1 MLTTLAR
8 SAGLALLFGLA
19 ACAPDNAATRAEN
32 PDFDWAGSGSCYSCH
47 EGRHASWARTYHRT
61 MTQEATAEAVVGAFD
76 GQVVEYGEQRIR
88 PVERDG
94 QYLFEYLD
102 ADDRVMGRAEIKRTV
117 GSHRYQ
123 QYLAQ
128 APHTGDNY
136 IRMHMLWHIED
147 ARWVHMN
154 GAFLYPDGQPYDQ
167 HIATWNH
174 NCIYCHNTGPEPRIQ
189 NYSELFQRIARGES
203 INFLQA
209 ARYESEVAELG
220 IACES
225 CHGPAGQ
232 HVRQM
237 QKPLT
242 RLWYLMNPDAPVT
255 GVLDPKAMSRD
266 QQVQVCGQCHAQR
279 QPAATNL
286 VEDWLSS
293 GPTYRAGD
301 DLLQH
306 IKLVT
311 PQTPGPAGKP
321 GLYKLRFWPD
331 GTPRLSAYEY
341 TGLREAS
348 CFTESEMTCISCH
361 EAHGGSPAG
370 MISEPNRKGENC
382 VECHAEIGSDVSA
395 HTRHAPDSVAS
406 QCVSCH
412 MPKIVYGVMTVHR
425 SHDIERPAP
434 LEHAAQNRPDAC
446 TQCHLDKSAAWAQ
459 AAMDGQTT
467 DVADAPEWLNQLL
480 GGDPVQRAI
489 AAHDAGQSGLGVAK
503 ANRPWLIPPLLHALR
518 DDYPA
523 VRRFA
528 YKSLLALDAQLGEV
542 SGLHT
547 ALKHYDFLGSD
558 AERLAIERAAWRSW
572 RSMQQPAE
580 RPPWIVRARL
590 EPELLARLRT
600 RAADNAQRIEIG
612 E

>member
-1 MLTTLAR
+1 MRRLFLLA
-8 SAGLALLFGLA
+8 ALPALASLA
-19 ACAPDNAATRAEN
+19 ACAPDHAATVAAE
-32 PDFDWAGSGSCYSCH
+32 PEHDWAGSGSCYGCH

-61 MTQEATAEAVVGAFD
+61 MTQDATAESVVGAFD
-76 GQVVEYGEQRIR
+76 GRIVQYGEQRIR

-102 ADDRVMGRAEIKRTV
+102 ANERVVGRAEIKRTV

-128 APHTGDNY
+128 APHTGDNF
-136 IRMHMLWHIED
+136 IRMHMLWHIAD
-147 ARWVHMN
+147 QRWVHMN

-189 NYSELFQRIARGES
+189 NYDSLFQRIARGEG
-203 INFLQA
+203 IDFLQA

-237 QKPLT
+237 EQPLT
-242 RLWYLMNPDAPVT
+242 RLWYALNPDADVA
-255 GVLDPKAMSRD
+255 GVLEAKALD
-266 QQVQVCGQCHAQR
+266 QEASTQICGQCHAQR
-279 QPAATNL
+279 QPANTNL
-286 VEDWLSS
+286 VERWLDR
-293 GPTYRAGD
+293 GPTFRAGD

-311 PQTPGPAGKP
+311 PDTPGPSGKP
-321 GLYKLRFWPD
+321 GLYSLRFWPD

-341 TGLREAS
+341 TGLRESA

-370 MISEPNRKGENC
+370 MITEAKRRGENC
-382 VECHAEIGSDVSA
+382 VDCHADVGADIPA
-395 HTRHAPDSVAS
+395 HTQHAPDSVAS

-412 MPKIVYGVMTVHR
+412 MPKIVYGVMTIHR

-434 LEHAAQNRPDAC
+434 AKHAAENRPDAC

-459 AAMDGQTT
+459 AALDGGPETT
-467 DVADAPEWLNQLL
+467 DTTPEWLNQLL
-480 GGDPVQRAI
+480 GGDPVQRAV
-489 AAHDAGQSGLGVAK
+489 AAHDAGQAGLGVA
-503 ANRPWLIPPLLHALR
+503 AEDRPWLIPPLLHALR

-528 YKSLLALDAQLGEV
+528 YKSLLALDAQLGAD

-547 ALKHYDFLGSD
+547 ALANYDFLGSD
-558 AERLAIERAAWRSW
+558 DQRLAIERAAWRSW
-572 RSMQQPAE
+572 RSMPHPAQ
-580 RPPWIVRARL
+580 RPEWITRARL
-590 EPELLARLRT
+590 NPELLERLRT

>member
-1 MLTTLAR
+1 MRRPFL
-8 SAGLALLFGLA
+8 LA
-19 ACAPDNAATRAEN
+19 ALSALASLGGCAPDNTATRADN
-32 PDFDWAGSGSCYSCH
+32 PDFDWAGSGTCYGCH

-61 MTQEATAEAVVGAFD
+61 MTQEATDEAVVGAFD
-76 GQVVEYGEQRIR
+76 GQIVEYGEQRIR
-88 PVERDG
+88 PVKRDG
-94 QYLFEYLD
+94 EYLFEYLGTD
-102 ADDRVMGRAEIKRTV
+102 GRVMGRAEIKRTV

-147 ARWVHMN
+147 QRWVHMN

-174 NCIYCHNTGPEPRIQ
+174 NCIYCHNTGPEPQIQ
-189 NYSELFQRIARGES
+189 NYDQLFRRIASGEQ

-209 ARYESEVAELG
+209 ARYESQVAELG

-242 RLWYLMNPDAPVT
+242 RLWYLMNPDAEVT
-255 GVLDPKAMSRD
+255 GVLDPKALPRE
-266 QQVQVCGQCHAQR
+266 QRTQLCGQCHAQR
-279 QPAATNL
+279 QPASTNM
-286 VEDWLSS
+286 VERWLDR

-301 DLLQH
+301 DLLEH
-306 IKLVT
+306 VKLVT
-311 PQTPGPAGKP
+311 PNTPGPAGKP

-341 TGLREAS
+341 TGLRES
-348 CFTESEMTCISCH
+348 KCFTDSEMSCITCH

-370 MISEPNRKGENC
+370 MITEPNRRGENC
-382 VECHAEIGSDVSA
+382 TDCHTDIAGNVSA
-395 HTRHAPDSVAS
+395 HTRHPADSVAS
-406 QCVSCH
+406 ECVSCH

-434 LEHAAQNRPDAC
+434 TEHAAQNRPDAC
-446 TQCHLDKSAAWAQ
+446 TQCHLDKSAGWAQ
-459 AAMDGQTT
+459 AAMTGAPEISDET
-467 DVADAPEWLNQLL
+467 PEWLNQLL

-489 AAHDAGQSGLGVAK
+489 AAHDAGQPGLGVQA
-503 ANRPWLIPPLLHALR
+503 AHRPWLIPPLLHALR

-528 YKSLLALDAQLGEV
+528 YKSLLKLDAQLGDAG
-542 SGLHT
+542 SLSA
-547 ALKHYDFLGSD
+547 ALKNYDFLGSD
-558 AERLAIERAAWRSW
+558 DQRLAIERAAWRSW
-572 RSMQQPAE
+572 RGANRPAE
-580 RPPWIVRARL
+580 PPRWIAGDRL
-590 EPELLARLRT
+590 QPELLASLRA
-600 RAADNAQRIEIG
+600 RAANQAQRIEIG

>member
-1 MLTTLAR
+1 MRCFAR
-8 SAGLALLFGLA
+8 VSALLLLTGLA
-19 ACAPDNAATRAEN
+19 ACAPDHAATRAEQ
-32 PDFDWAGSGSCYSCH
+32 PQHDWAGSGTCYGCH
-47 EGRHASWARTYHRT
+47 ENRHTSWARTYHRT
-61 MTQEATAEAVVGAFD
+61 MTQDATAEAVAGAFD
-76 GQVVEYGEQRIR
+76 GRIVEYGDQRIR
-88 PVERDG
+88 PVARDG
-94 QYLFEYLD
+94 GYFFEYLD
-102 ADDRVMGRAEIKRTV
+102 ANDRVAGRAEIKRTV

-128 APHTGDNY
+128 APNTGDNY

-147 ARWVHMN
+147 QRWVHMN

-189 NYSELFQRIARGES
+189 NYDSLFQRIARGEGV
-203 INFLQA
+203 NFLQA
-209 ARYESEVAELG
+209 ARYESQVAELG

-237 QKPLT
+237 EQPLT
-242 RLWYLMNPDAPVT
+242 RLWYTLNPDAEVA
-255 GVLDPKAMSRD
+255 GVVEAKSLSQAAST
-266 QQVQVCGQCHAQR
+266 QICGQCHAQR
-279 QPAATNL
+279 QPADTNM
-286 VEDWLSS
+286 VEDWLRT
-293 GPTYRAGD
+293 GPSYRAGD

-306 IKLVT
+306 ISLVT
-311 PQTPGPAGKP
+311 PETPGPAGKP

-341 TGLREAS
+341 TGLREAK
-348 CFTESEMTCISCH
+348 CFTESDMTCISCH
-361 EAHGGSPAG
+361 EAHGGSPEG
-370 MISEPNRKGENC
+370 MISEANRHGENC
-382 VECHAEIGSDVSA
+382 VDCHADIGADVPA
-395 HTRHAPDSVAS
+395 HTKHPADSMAS

-434 LEHAAQNRPDAC
+434 AQHAAQNRPDAC
-446 TQCHLDKSAAWAQ
+446 TQCHVDKSASWAQ
-459 AAMDGQTT
+459 AAIDSEPVGDDET
-467 DVADAPEWLNQLL
+467 PEWLKQLL

-489 AAHDAGQSGLGVAK
+489 AAHDAGQPGLGVAEP
-503 ANRPWLIPPLLHALR
+503 RWLVPPLLHALR

-528 YKSLLALDAQLGEV
+528 YKSLLALDGQFGEL
-542 SGLHT
+542 SGLDK
-547 ALKHYDFLGSD
+547 ALANYDFLGD
-558 AERLAIERAAWRSW
+558 DDERLVIERAAWRSW
-572 RSMQQPAE
+572 RSMEQPE
-580 RPPWIVRARL
+580 KRPPWIVRARL
-590 EPELLARLRT
+590 EPELLRQLRD